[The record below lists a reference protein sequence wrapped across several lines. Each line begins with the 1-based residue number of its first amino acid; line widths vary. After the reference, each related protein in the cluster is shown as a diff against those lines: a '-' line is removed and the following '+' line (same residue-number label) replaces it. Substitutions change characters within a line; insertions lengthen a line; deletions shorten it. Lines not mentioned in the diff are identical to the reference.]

1 VSVDAVIVLM
11 AVLVLGNY
19 WLSRSVLY
27 PPFLFCSMWLL
38 ALSLYRM
45 DLITTDL
52 VHPNTLGFLGLGGVL
67 FSSGGLLAMLFPKD
81 LIATRLVLTRFPA
94 RNKVVKYLVILF
106 LLCGL
111 PLLLRNLVGMASH
124 GVGDTIFQRGRTGG
138 VDAAGS
144 ADAASGVSSLGAY
157 FILWPYYAASLFLI
171 EGRDKS
177 FWLTTAIAFVAGLL
191 STGRL
196 PVLMLMASL
205 IGGYLITTN
214 RQTFLAALKFV
225 RVPLILFFSLYFGLT
240 LLNKDTSSY
249 EGLYGSGVAGILVF
263 FLVSYIVG
271 PTAALD
277 YFMQHTSEYAAVPHH
292 TFKFFLGIAAKLH
305 LYPPQPVVGFGEFLM
320 VPYPTNVYT
329 VYQDYILDFGL
340 YGALIAIFLIGMFQ
354 TLLYRKA
361 RTGSELGIYF
371 FSITLFAVFLAPFSN
386 EYSAFGSYID
396 AFLFAAIYIILRS
409 IPLRVL
415 PRLSSGYGKQLGPN
429 H

>member
-1 VSVDAVIVLM
+1 VSVDAVLVLL

-38 ALSLYRM
+38 DVSLYRM
-45 DLITTDL
+45 NLIETDPL
-52 VHPNTLGFLGLGGVL
+52 HTNTLGFLALGGVL
-67 FSSGGLLAMLFPKD
+67 FSSGGLLAMLVPKD

-106 LLCGL
+106 LFCGL
-111 PLLLRNLVGMASH
+111 PLLLRNMLGMAAQGTGS
-124 GVGDTIFQRGRTGG
+124 TIFQRARTGG
-138 VDAAGS
+138 VDAANS
-144 ADAASGVSSLGAY
+144 ATAAGGFSLAAY

-171 EGRDKS
+171 ERRDKC
-177 FWLTTAIAFVAGLL
+177 FWLMTAIAFLAGLL

-196 PVLMLMASL
+196 PVLMLMSSL
-205 IGGYLITTN
+205 TGAYLITSN

-225 RVPLILFFSLYFGLT
+225 RIPIILFFCLYFGLT
-240 LLNKDTSSY
+240 FLNKDTSVY
-249 EGLYGSGVAGILVF
+249 EGGIAGILLF

-277 YFMQHTSEYAAVPHH
+277 YFMQHTREYAAAPHH
-292 TFKFFLGIAAKLH
+292 TFKFFLGIAARLH
-305 LYPPQPVVGFGEFLM
+305 LYQAPLQGGFPDFIM

-329 VYQDYILDFGL
+329 VYRDYILDFGL
-340 YGALIAIFLIGMFQ
+340 YGALIAVVLMGLFQ
-354 TLLYRKA
+354 TLVYRKA

-371 FSITLFAVFLAPFSN
+371 FSITLFAAFMAPFSD

-396 AFLFAAIYIILRS
+396 ALLFAAIYIILRS
-409 IPLRVL
+409 IPMRVL
-415 PRLSSGYGKQLGPN
+415 PRLSSGYGKQLGPVTQG
-429 H
+429 

>member
-1 VSVDAVIVLM
+1 VSVDAVLVLL

-38 ALSLYRM
+38 DLSLYRM
-45 DLITTDL
+45 DLIETNP
-52 VHPNTLGFLGLGGVL
+52 VHPNTLGFLALGSVF
-67 FSSGGLLAMLFPKD
+67 FSSGGLLAILFPKD
-81 LIATRLVLTRFPA
+81 LITTRLVLARFPA
-94 RNKVVKYLVILF
+94 RNKVVKPLVTFFLF
-106 LLCGL
+106 CGL
-111 PLLLRNLVGMASH
+111 PLLLRNLVGMASQ
-124 GVGDTIFQRGRTGG
+124 GVGSTIFQRARTAGVEGANSAGG
-138 VDAAGS
+138 G
-144 ADAASGVSSLGAY
+144 GFSLAAY
-157 FILWPYYAASLFLI
+157 FILWPYYAATFFLI
-171 EGRDKS
+171 ERRDKS
-177 FWLTTAIAFVAGLL
+177 FWLMTAIAFFAGLL

-240 LLNKDTSSY
+240 LLNKDTSVY
-249 EGLYGSGVAGILVF
+249 EGMYGSGVTGILIF

-277 YFMQHTSEYAAVPHH
+277 YFMQHPGEYAAVPHH

-305 LYPPQPVVGFGEFLM
+305 LYQIQPIPGFGDFLM

-340 YGALIAIFLIGMFQ
+340 YGALIVVLLIGMFQ

-371 FSITLFAVFLAPFSN
+371 FAITLFAVFLAPFSD

-409 IPLRVL
+409 IPLRIL
-415 PRLSSGYGKQLGPN
+415 PRLSSGYGKQLGPATE
-429 H
+429 

>member
-1 VSVDAVIVLM
+1 VSVDSVLVLL
-11 AVLVLGNY
+11 AGLVLGNY

-38 ALSLYRM
+38 DLSLYRM
-45 DLITTDL
+45 DLIETNP
-52 VHPNTLGFLGLGGVL
+52 VHPNTLGFLALGSVL
-67 FSSGGLLAMLFPKD
+67 FSSGGVLAMLFPKD
-81 LIATRLVLTRFPA
+81 LIAARLVLTRFPP
-94 RNKVVKYLVILF
+94 RNKVVKPLVTFFLF
-106 LLCGL
+106 CGL
-111 PLLLRNLVGMASH
+111 PLLLRNLVGMASQ
-124 GVGDTIFQRGRTGG
+124 GVGSTIFQRARTGG
-138 VDAAGS
+138 VEGANAAG
-144 ADAASGVSSLGAY
+144 GGGFSLAAY
-157 FILWPYYAASLFLI
+157 FILWPYYAATLFLI
-171 EGRDKS
+171 ERRDKS
-177 FWLTTAIAFVAGLL
+177 FWLMTAIAFFAGLL

-240 LLNKDTSSY
+240 LLNKDTSVY
-249 EGLYGSGVAGILVF
+249 EGMYGSGVTGILIF

-277 YFMQHTSEYAAVPHH
+277 YFMQHPGEYAAVPHH

-305 LYPPQPVVGFGEFLM
+305 LYQIQPIPGFGDFLM

-340 YGALIAIFLIGMFQ
+340 YGALIVVLLIGMFQ

-371 FSITLFAVFLAPFSN
+371 FAITLFAVFLAPFSD

-409 IPLRVL
+409 IPLRIL
-415 PRLSSGYGKQLGPN
+415 PRLSSGYGKQLGPATE
-429 H
+429 